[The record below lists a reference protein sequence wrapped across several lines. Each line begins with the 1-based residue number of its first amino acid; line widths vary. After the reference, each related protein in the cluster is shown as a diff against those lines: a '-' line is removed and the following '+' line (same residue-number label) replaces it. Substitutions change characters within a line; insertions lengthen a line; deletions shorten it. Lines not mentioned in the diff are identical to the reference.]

1 MSVRVQRPV
10 AEVSDLR
17 VELAADRDVVA
28 EVGFDVRPG
37 EIVGLV
43 GESGSGKTT
52 VGMALLAYARRG
64 ARIAGGRVL
73 VGGEDVN
80 ALAPPALRSLR
91 GKVVGF
97 VPQDPVAALDPSL
110 RIGRQL
116 AEVLES
122 HVPDLTAED
131 LRGRIAA
138 TLAEVGL
145 PGDDGFLAR
154 FPHQLSGGQQQRV
167 QIAMAVLLEPDLIVL
182 DEPATGLDVTTQ
194 ARVLALTRRLCT
206 VHAIGALYVTHDL
219 AVVAEIADRIIVLY
233 GGRIVETGPTAAIF
247 ARPAHP
253 YTRALLA
260 AVPDIGRRS
269 ELTAIPGEAA
279 RPGQRPAGCAFHPRC
294 AYAVPACSE
303 RPVELEEIGPGHAV
317 RCIRSDVVA
326 GPPARPAEP
335 TPARITDALVLTARG
350 IEASYGR
357 TPILHGISFE
367 LRAGECLALVGES
380 GSGKSTLSR
389 CLVGLHPGHTGSV
402 SLKGL
407 ALPPAARDRPAEARR
422 TLQYIFQSPHSSL
435 NPRKRVGDIVALP
448 RRQLFGDGRRA
459 ARAAAEEALSRVGL
473 SAAVADHY
481 PERLSGGERQRV
493 AIARALVCEPEVLL
507 CDEVTSALDV
517 SVQAAIVAL
526 LRDLQREEGLAILF
540 VTHNLALVRTVAD
553 RVMVLNAGRVVEE
566 GPVDVVLDTP
576 SDPYT
581 QLLLRD
587 TPSIPA
593 QRAREPT

>member
-253 YTRALLA
+253 YTRAL
-260 AVPDIGRRS
+260 R
-269 ELTAIPGEAA
+269 
-279 RPGQRPAGCAFHPRC
+279 
-294 AYAVPACSE
+294 
-303 RPVELEEIGPGHAV
+303 
-317 RCIRSDVVA
+317 
-326 GPPARPAEP
+326 
-335 TPARITDALVLTARG
+335 
-350 IEASYGR
+350 
-357 TPILHGISFE
+357 
-367 LRAGECLALVGES
+367 
-380 GSGKSTLSR
+380 
-389 CLVGLHPGHTGSV
+389 
-402 SLKGL
+402 
-407 ALPPAARDRPAEARR
+407 
-422 TLQYIFQSPHSSL
+422 
-435 NPRKRVGDIVALP
+435 
-448 RRQLFGDGRRA
+448 
-459 ARAAAEEALSRVGL
+459 
-473 SAAVADHY
+473 
-481 PERLSGGERQRV
+481 
-493 AIARALVCEPEVLL
+493 
-507 CDEVTSALDV
+507 
-517 SVQAAIVAL
+517 
-526 LRDLQREEGLAILF
+526 
-540 VTHNLALVRTVAD
+540 
-553 RVMVLNAGRVVEE
+553 
-566 GPVDVVLDTP
+566 
-576 SDPYT
+576 
-581 QLLLRD
+581 
-587 TPSIPA
+587 
-593 QRAREPT
+593 

>member
-1 MSVRVQRPV
+1 MSVRVHDERPV
-10 AEVSDLR
+10 AAVSDLR
-17 VELAADRDVVA
+17 VELAADRDVVD
-28 EVGFDVRPG
+28 EVSFDVRPG

-64 ARIAGGRVL
+64 ARIAGGQVV

-80 ALAPPALRSLR
+80 ALPPRALRSLR

-122 HVPDLTAED
+122 HLPDLASDGRRE
-131 LRGRIAA
+131 RIAA
-138 TLAEVGL
+138 TLEEVGL
-145 PGDDGFLAR
+145 PGNDAFLAR

-206 VHAIGALYVTHDL
+206 AHAIGALYVTHDL

-247 ARPAHP
+247 ERPAHP
-253 YTRALLA
+253 YTRALLE

-269 ELTAIPGEAA
+269 ALTAIPGEAA

-294 AYAVPACSE
+294 SYAVPECSR
-303 RPVELEEIGPGHAV
+303 RPVALEEVAPGHAV
-317 RCIRSDVVA
+317 RCIRSEVVG
-326 GPPARPAEP
+326 GPLARADGPAR
-335 TPARITDALVLTARG
+335 RLVATAPMLTVRDV
-350 IEASYGR
+350 EASYGSAR
-357 TPILHGISFE
+357 ILHGISLH

-402 SLKGL
+402 ELKGVAL
-407 ALPPAARDRPAEARR
+407 APAARDRPAEARR

-435 NPRKRVGDIVALP
+435 NPRKRIGDIVALP
-448 RRQLFGDGRRA
+448 RRQLFGDSRRA
-459 ARAAAEEALSRVGL
+459 ARAAAEEALARVGL
-473 SAAVADHY
+473 SVAVAEHY

-553 RVMVLNAGRVVEE
+553 RVMVLNAGHVVEE
-566 GPVDVVLDTP
+566 GPVDAVLDTP
-576 SDPYT
+576 AEPYT

-587 TPSIPA
+587 TPSIG
-593 QRAREPT
+593 ARGSR